1 MNAVKVKALSEAKR
15 QAQERVRLVLARR
28 HDAHQ
33 AAQQA
38 DHEYQ
43 AALAALEEADAALDA
58 AIDEE
63 EER

>member
-1 MNAVKVKALSEAKR
+1 MNTQRVKELSRAKR
-15 QAQERVRLVLARR
+15 QAQERVRQALAWR

-58 AIDEE
+58 AIDDE